1 MWSVAISDRRFTFY
15 VAFPLNGSRFGVPRA
30 RRARFVNRL
39 QKIAVSAQPS
49 RIPKASTWYDRD
61 FVTGRGLNEVDDFEV
76 VGGAAVEADTDLG

>member
-1 MWSVAISDRRFTFY
+1 MSQERADRII
-15 VAFPLNGSRFGVPRA
+15 
-30 RRARFVNRL
+30 VNRW